1 MNLAVSPVSHPGDA
15 RRRQLAGVTADFPP
29 PAARPLPSWLRSV
42 VAGRA
47 GSAALA
53 EDVLQEVALAEATAP
68 PDTLPP
74 PDARGPWLYRV
85 AVRQTALAL
94 RTAGRRRV
102 REHRAAAPD
111 ECSAPPPLAALL
123 HAETA
128 DLLTMALAD
137 LPPGDRDVLTLK
149 YVEGLTYAQAADR
162 LGVSV
167 HCVEDRLRRGRDRLR
182 RALARRG
189 VREP

>member
-1 MNLAVSPVSHPGDA
+1 M
-15 RRRQLAGVTADFPP
+15 TADFPP
-29 PAARPLPSWLRSV
+29 PAAARPLPGWLRGV
-42 VAGRA
+42 VVGRT

-68 PDTLPP
+68 PESLPP
-74 PDARGPWLYRV
+74 AEARGPWLYRV

-94 RTAGRRRV
+94 RTAGRRRA
-102 REHRAAAPD
+102 RERRVASPD
-111 ECSAPPPLAALL
+111 EDSTPPPLAALL

-128 DLLTMALAD
+128 DLLAAALAD

-162 LGVSV
+162 LGVSA